1 MGDIDMRKTIVA
13 ALVLVALGSAQR
25 AHAQEHATIE
35 ELLDKGFELKAV
47 ISVTA
52 PPLGLEAM
60 LYFQNRKSLY
70 VCFQSRGLCEAVP
83 SLPQRVGRPKK

>member
-1 MGDIDMRKTIVA
+1 MRRMITVTF
-13 ALVLVALGSAQR
+13 VLLAFGSAQR
-25 AHAQEHATIE
+25 ALSQEHATVE

-47 ISVTA
+47 AAVNG

-83 SLPQRVGRPKK
+83 SLPQRVSRLKK